1 MNKYNNSL
9 VSKFDYPITCLAT
22 YSASVAKNID
32 GIVDVVLIGDSVG
45 TTLYGMDNTQ
55 GVTLE
60 MMKNHG
66 LAVTKNIKK
75 SITVIDMPY
84 KSYENKKDAF
94 KNAKDLIKYTK
105 ANYIKIE
112 IDKKKLKILKY
123 LSSKNINVIAHLGV
137 TPQKFKNFKDI
148 KILGKSKAEE
158 DGLIK
163 LSSDAE
169 KMGAKALL
177 LECITQQTS
186 KKITSLVT
194 IPTIG
199 IGASKYCDG
208 QILVFDDLINLSLQ
222 KIKPKFLKTY
232 MNFNKVLTKAV
243 KQYVKD
249 VKQKKFPSSKY
260 SY

>member
-9 VSKFDYPITCLAT
+9 VSKINYPITCLAT

-45 TTLYGMDNTQ
+45 TTLYGMHNTQ

-105 ANYIKIE
+105 ANYIKI
-112 IDKKKLKILKY
+112 
-123 LSSKNINVIAHLGV
+123 
-137 TPQKFKNFKDI
+137 
-148 KILGKSKAEE
+148 
-158 DGLIK
+158 
-163 LSSDAE
+163 
-169 KMGAKALL
+169 
-177 LECITQQTS
+177 
-186 KKITSLVT
+186 
-194 IPTIG
+194 
-199 IGASKYCDG
+199 
-208 QILVFDDLINLSLQ
+208 
-222 KIKPKFLKTY
+222 
-232 MNFNKVLTKAV
+232 
-243 KQYVKD
+243 
-249 VKQKKFPSSKY
+249 
-260 SY
+260 